1 VGRYEEARKIVEA
14 AEGEAEVKLR
24 VYLAALQEEGSFDVA
39 HLDYYAHEV
48 GHDTVDEAS
57 DDVLELINDQ
67 ILDVVFDRRA
77 VDPES
82 LAEDP
87 KGAYLTQI
95 VSAYGDYLG
104 EHLLRLLSIDRLS
117 FVATGLGETRRSR
130 LSPLA
135 AQDDRLP
142 SRS

>member
-1 VGRYEEARKIVEA
+1 MGRYEEARKIIEA

-48 GHDTVDEAS
+48 GHDIVDNAS
-57 DDVLELINDQ
+57 DDVLELINDE

-104 EHLLRLLSIDRLS
+104 EHLLQLLPDRLS

-135 AQDDRLP
+135 AQDERLP
-142 SRS
+142 RRS